1 MLLEMSLG
9 KSEVITRAYRP
20 IVIVSPY
27 VVPSCDLIARPPLI
41 KNFDGKVQKLE
52 KNFPISGQ
60 LTLI

>member
-1 MLLEMSLG
+1 MSLG

-27 VVPSCDLIARPPLI
+27 VVPSCDLIALPPLI

-60 LTLI
+60 LILI